1 MKQLINICKCFGINQ
16 IIVEG
21 KGFSVAVINKQLV
34 VNNPITCRIRLQE
47 DVNSTDTLAKSYAK
61 EIISILEDE
70 DLI

>member
-1 MKQLINICKCFGINQ
+1 MKQLISVCKCFNADQ
-16 IIVEG
+16 IIVKG
-21 KGFSVAVINKQLV
+21 KGFTIAVVNKQLV
-34 VNNPITCRIRLQE
+34 IDNPITCRIRLQE